1 MLKGMLKGGVL
12 EALAMIGKRIP
23 GVGLGGRAASGVG
36 RGVKRVL
43 GPSPIEPFIQERGPK
58 GFLKYIRGKDAW
70 KGKHGWV
77 GKKGK
82 GQGAIDEGD
91 LRIAEAIIKR
101 PRNLAKIAG
110 IGAAGAG
117 AYSLLPEDEIPI
129 PEWAEDLEDSEEVA
143 LEEEMDIADE
153 EELSDVPSWLR
164 TALAGLGAY
173 AGYKRSGLSG
183 GLMGGAGG
191 YGLGE
196 VLQRNPGAYDWI
208 KKNPE
213 IAAGMGLLGANAL
226 GLDKGWGGESPD
238 IPEYQGYT
246 PLTYQNLG
254 GYAPSSGVPQMEQG
268 GIIGALKK
276 YFGSGNGEDAP
287 DFPLP
292 SGLLPENLPG
302 RGWSTQPDSIS
313 REDSPGWQNLPGRG
327 WSTQPDSSSRW
338 PGWQNL
344 PGRGWNP
351 QPDSS
356 NQRPTPFLTPMA
368 QGGISGGEGGLGGLR
383 TGLRDAIV
391 NSIDDPNRQGINSF
405 VPSMLKAYDEIPK
418 LQAGGIAT
426 GTGRDADKSQYFA
439 SPTSVQP
446 STQTMG
452 TIPQANTYDTKAD
465 WQKTQ
470 QHVNPN
476 QQFENPNSHDYGKP
490 VVTQGTNMH
499 TGSNANAAD
508 YNRPDSSI
516 DMSGIGTGYDPM
528 TAAIGQNVLE
538 QRAGMGGLGSNMT
551 DISLTRGMAPH
562 MAGMQNQWYNQQMG
576 MQGFN
581 QRERENQA
589 RFGMQRAA
597 LENQSGV
604 NPYAAS
610 MMRNFS

>member
-58 GFLKYIRGKDAW
+58 GFLEYIRGKDAW

-117 AYSLLPEDEIPI
+117 AYSLLPEDEIAI

-246 PLTYQNLG
+246 PLTYQNLD
-254 GYAPSSGVPQMEQG
+254 GYAPSSGVPQM
-268 GIIGALKK
+268 AH
-276 YFGSGNGEDAP
+276 
-287 DFPLP
+287 
-292 SGLLPENLPG
+292 
-302 RGWSTQPDSIS
+302 
-313 REDSPGWQNLPGRG
+313 
-327 WSTQPDSSSRW
+327 
-338 PGWQNL
+338 
-344 PGRGWNP
+344 
-351 QPDSS
+351 
-356 NQRPTPFLTPMA
+356 
-368 QGGISGGEGGLGGLR
+368 GGISGGEGGLGGLR

-391 NSIDDPNRQGINSF
+391 NAIDDPNRQGINSF

-439 SPTSVQP
+439 GQGLDPNAGPTGP
-446 STQTMG
+446 TMTG
-452 TIPQANTYDTKAD
+452 GGIPQTGYATAGAGSANKNFNTY
-465 WQKTQ
+465 
-470 QHVNPN
+470 VNPKTG
-476 QQFENPNSHDYGKP
+476 NPWSASGGMNSNGGGP
-490 VVTQGTNMH
+490 SGTNT
-499 TGSNANAAD
+499 TGSVT
-508 YNRPDSSI
+508 PDPTTGGNGPTGVP
-516 DMSGIGTGYDPM
+516 GIGTGYDPM

-589 RFGMQRAA
+589 RFGMQRAS
-597 LENQSGV
+597 LENQGGV
-604 NPYAAS
+604 NPYATNI
-610 MMRNFS
+610 MRNFS

>member
-23 GVGLGGRAASGVG
+23 GVGLGGRAALGVG

-43 GPSPIEPFIQERGPK
+43 GPSPIEPFIQGRGPK
-58 GFLKYIRGKDAW
+58 GFLEYIRGKDAW

-246 PLTYQNLG
+246 PLTYQNLD
-254 GYAPSSGVPQMEQG
+254 GYAPSSGVPQMQEG
-268 GIIGALKK
+268 GVSG
-276 YFGSGNGEDAP
+276 GSSQDRMNAM
-287 DFPLP
+287 
-292 SGLLPENLPG
+292 
-302 RGWSTQPDSIS
+302 I
-313 REDSPGWQNLPGRG
+313 
-327 WSTQPDSSSRW
+327 DSSSV
-338 PGWQNL
+338 
-344 PGRGWNP
+344 P
-351 QPDSS
+351 Q
-356 NQRPTPFLTPMA
+356 MA
-368 QGGISGGEGGLGGLR
+368 MGGIAKALTKMLRAREESASDNWGGTRDWGEILESTMQKQLPPSVPFPSISPPQHPSVPFPSISPPQMAHGGVSGGENGLGGLR

-439 SPTSVQP
+439 GQGLDPNAGPTGP
-446 STQTMG
+446 TMTG
-452 TIPQANTYDTKAD
+452 GGIPQTGYATAGAGSANKNFNTY
-465 WQKTQ
+465 
-470 QHVNPN
+470 VNPKTG
-476 QQFENPNSHDYGKP
+476 NPWSDSAGMNSNGGGP
-490 VVTQGTNMH
+490 SGTNTAGSVTPDPT
-499 TGSNANAAD
+499 TGGNG
-508 YNRPDSSI
+508 PTGVP
-516 DMSGIGTGYDPM
+516 GIGTGYDPM

-576 MQGFN
+576 MQAHN

-589 RFGMQRAA
+589 RFGMQRAS
-597 LENQSGV
+597 LENQGGV
-604 NPYAAS
+604 NPYATNI
-610 MMRNFS
+610 MRNFS